1 MREEI
6 YDLEKMGQLAVLKL
20 KLENITM
27 LQNEDLKKAFA
38 GLLDG
43 GTRNIILDLEGIT
56 FVSSI
61 VLASLVYMLKR
72 AKEVGG
78 NLVLDGLTDNV
89 KTVLETTNLDK
100 VFDIFQNRQDAI
112 GKFAHLF

>member
-1 MREEI
+1 MAGEI
-6 YDLEKMGQLAVLKL
+6 YEIEKIGQLVVFRL

-27 LQNEDLKKAFA
+27 LQNEELKKAFTV
-38 GLLDG
+38 LLDG
-43 GTRNIILDLEGIT
+43 GTRNIILDLKGIT

-78 NLVLDGLTDNV
+78 NLVLCGITTNV
-89 KTVLETTNLDK
+89 KMVLATTNLDK
-100 VFDIFQNRQDAI
+100 IFDIYADRDEAVSTF
-112 GKFAHLF
+112 GHLF